1 MINEPAFDDRYC
13 LFFDFLGTRAAAA
26 TWSRDRLYE
35 FVDLLRSIAL
45 ARSTEEING
54 QSREDGSYRISVRP
68 EISTFSD
75 HVVVSWRTSGE
86 LIVDSLWTDI
96 VLKDALRV
104 LSAVAERALRIGLL
118 VRGGMSVGQLF
129 HGDDVVF
136 GEAMVT
142 AYELECSVA
151 KYPRVVVAGGIIDR
165 LNPTRPEDCTALLQD
180 HDGHWCLN
188 YFIGMVHDAA
198 PCRDEALDPVSRLSP
213 LNLERMEIDIA
224 QASRW
229 KRAHLD
235 RIDREIAALR
245 QTGATKAATKWEWF
259 KERFEWATARIP

>member
-26 TWSRDRLYE
+26 MWSRDRLYE

-165 LNPTRPEDCTALLQD
+165 LNPTDLKTAPRS
-180 HDGHWCLN
+180 
-188 YFIGMVHDAA
+188 Y
-198 PCRDEALDPVSRLSP
+198 
-213 LNLERMEIDIA
+213 
-224 QASRW
+224 
-229 KRAHLD
+229 
-235 RIDREIAALR
+235 RITTA
-245 QTGATKAATKWEWF
+245 TGASTISLEWCMTPRPAAMRRSIQF
-259 KERFEWATARIP
+259 PACHR